1 MKRTSNFLLLMLS
14 LVLAPA
20 IHAQVNPQQDEIFWS
35 VSPGGGVVWDL
46 TQESRLP
53 HSDNM
58 EMSGQQV
65 SAIIR
70 YAVDEDRSL
79 EVIRH
84 IIFPQLRVYID
95 SDASRWQKYRAYLK
109 HDFGDEL
116 LPSIACGERTFVP
129 GPLDSVSIRGML
141 VFHHAPRQGIRVCR
155 TLLPSMTERLFAE
168 RWELTN
174 TGDSLVNLKIGDT
187 FFLREQSG
195 DLGTYQVEVSS
206 SGGTSVTLS
215 PGEQYS
221 FSTYFAAYLNN
232 EPAITS
238 NFDEVLAL
246 RQDFLDTMRTH
257 LVLRTPDT
265 ALNTLFYFSKIRAAE
280 SIFRT
285 SMGLV
290 HSPGG
295 GRYYTGVWAN
305 DQAEYSGPF
314 FPYLGYAAGNSAALN
329 AYRVFLDNIPE
340 GDGHFWSSFEMD
352 GTLTCCGADRG
363 DAAMIAFGASHY
375 AMASGDEAVARE
387 LWPLIEWCLGYC
399 DRRRNAAGVVDSD
412 SDEMEGRISTG
423 SANLSTSSL
432 YYGALLL
439 ASDLG
444 RSLGVPASQQNKYR
458 QQAEAMAAAIE
469 QHFGATIEGLDTYRY
484 FEGHEYLRHWICLP
498 LVMGITDRQAGTLDA
513 LFSRLWT
520 DNGVRVEYN
529 PNLVEPDLF
538 WDRGTL
544 YAFRGAFRAGGTER
558 ALEKLQAY
566 STTRLLGFHVP
577 YVVEAWPEGNMA
589 HLSAE
594 SALYCRIFTEGMLGI
609 NPTGMREF
617 ELVPRLPEA
626 WDTLSLEHMHAFGGD
641 VSILVQR
648 IEKKG
653 LSLTVMDGEKVVT
666 KARVGPG
673 EKVRVSLD

>member
-1 MKRTSNFLLLMLS
+1 M
-14 LVLAPA
+14 
-20 IHAQVNPQQDEIFWS
+20 E
-35 VSPGGGVVWDL
+35 
-46 TQESRLP
+46 ESRLP

-70 YAVDEDRSL
+70 YTVDEDRNL
-79 EVIRH
+79 TVVRH
-84 IIFPQLRVYID
+84 LIYPQLRVYID
-95 SDASRWQKYRAYLK
+95 SDASRWKKYRAYLK
-109 HDFGDEL
+109 HDYGDEL
-116 LPSIACGERTFVP
+116 LPSIVCDERTCVP

-141 VFHHAPRQGIRVCR
+141 VFHHAPQQGIRVRR

-168 RWELTN
+168 GWELTN
-174 TGDSLVNLKIGDT
+174 MGDTPVNLRIGDT
-187 FFLREQSG
+187 YFSKEQEG
-195 DLGTYQVEVSS
+195 DLGIYQAEVSS
-206 SGGTSVTLS
+206 TAGTSVTLS

-221 FSTYFAAYLNN
+221 FTTYFAAYLNN
-232 EPAITS
+232 EPAIIT

-246 RQDFLDTMRTH
+246 RQAFLDTMRTH
-257 LVLRTPDT
+257 LVLRTPDPV
-265 ALNTLFYFSKIRAAE
+265 LNTLFYFSKIRAAE
-280 SIFRT
+280 SIFKT

-314 FPYLGYAAGNSAALN
+314 FPYLGYETGDLAALN
-329 AYRVFLDNIPE
+329 AYRVFLNHIPE

-352 GTLTCCGADRG
+352 GSLTCCGADRG
-363 DAAMIAFGASHY
+363 DAAMIAFGAAHY
-375 AMASGDEAVARE
+375 AMAGGDEATARG
-387 LWPLIEWCLGYC
+387 LWPLIEWCLDYC
-399 DRRRNAAGVVDSD
+399 DRRRNDAGVVVSD
-412 SDEMEGRISTG
+412 SDEMEGRIATG

-444 RSLGVPASQQNKYR
+444 DAIGLPARQVKEYR
-458 QQAEAMAAAIE
+458 RQAGEMHDAIE
-469 QHFGATIEGLDTYRY
+469 RHFGATIEGLDTYQY

-498 LVMGITDRQAGTLDA
+498 LVMGITDRRDGTLEA
-513 LFSRLWT
+513 LFTKLWT

-529 PNLVEPDLF
+529 PGLEEPDLF

-544 YAFRGAFRAGGTER
+544 YAFRGAFRAGAPDR
-558 ALEKLQAY
+558 ALDRLTAY
-566 STTRLLGFHVP
+566 SNTRLLGFHVP

-609 NPTGMREF
+609 NPTGLRQFDMT
-617 ELVPRLPEA
+617 PRLPA
-626 WDTLSLEHMHAFGGD
+626 DWDMLSLEHIHAFD
-641 VSILVQR
+641 ADMTITVMRKADEKILV
-648 IEKKG
+648 
-653 LSLTVMDGEKVVT
+653 TVSDGEET
-666 KARVGPG
+666 IQNTLTDPG
-673 EKVRVSLD
+673 ETIRIDLD